1 MTNTKKDQN
10 SFLYPPGGILIWI
23 IVMVEVV
30 TFGIALITFRLN
42 FENNHVDFFSQ
53 QEYLHKTIGLINTII
68 LISSGFFMA
77 KTLHEIKESRISDAK
92 KWLLP
97 TIVSGMLFLILK
109 SWEYSLA
116 IGDGHVFGTT
126 TFLNYYWMLTFFHFL
141 HVTVGIIILSAL
153 FISLHKGKYSVM
165 DFEAGGVFWH
175 MCDLI
180 WILLFPVLYLIH

>member
-1 MTNTKKDQN
+1 MTESINNKN

-30 TFGIALITFRLN
+30 TFGIALITFRVN
-42 FENNHVDFFSQ
+42 FENNYVEFINQ
-53 QEYLHKTIGLINTII
+53 QGYLHKTIGLINTIV

-77 KTLHEIKESRISDAK
+77 KTLHKIKESKINHAK
-92 KWLLP
+92 KWLIP
-97 TIVSGMLFLILK
+97 TIFGGVLFLVLK

-126 TFLNYYWMLTFFHFL
+126 TFFNYYWMLTFFHFL
-141 HVTVGIIILSAL
+141 HVSVGIIILSAL
-153 FISLHKGKYSVM
+153 FIRLLKGKYSVM
-165 DFEAGGVFWH
+165 DFETGGVFWH